1 MDASLKAQF
10 WNEGYL
16 VENLRLPPHTLEKAK
31 QEIEQLDFRPIFGE
45 VYEVERDHFRLQA
58 PIATFGPATNKIYKR
73 VKGIVEGSDKNWY
86 TKKSI
91 SNALKSLPGGLRQGI
106 HLDFPSFETS
116 KAKLEKG
123 IVQASVII
131 ALQSDTQFYV
141 YPGCFGVYAEME
153 KCKLKI

>member
-16 VENLRLPPHTLEKAK
+16 VGNLRLPPHTLEKAK

-91 SNALKSLPGGLRQGI
+91 WNALKSLPGGLRQGI

-116 KAKLEKG
+116 KAKLEKVLRLSWLFWSLCRNG
-123 IVQASVII
+123 QMQTVV
-131 ALQSDTQFYV
+131 T
-141 YPGCFGVYAEME
+141 
-153 KCKLKI
+153 